1 MSFNGTQQ
9 WLFICMLSMAALM
22 LQWQSL
28 VAVTENEWPGKSQ
41 FLVFIPLQNK
51 FASTYN
57 IVLINIHVCNQLVS
71 GKGAKEIQW
80 GSDKI

>member
-1 MSFNGTQQ
+1 
-9 WLFICMLSMAALM
+9 MLSMAALM

-80 GSDKI
+80 ESDKI

>member
-28 VAVTENEWPGKSQ
+28 VAVTERMNGLKVSI
-41 FLVFIPLQNK
+41 FSFYPLQNK

-71 GKGAKEIQW
+71 AKGPRNSMGK
-80 GSDKI
+80 